1 MNKIEP
7 AHHQFRRN
15 HNGDVSRWMTAPDP
29 HLIKEFGYEVRQLY
43 TDEALQTVAEAVYE
57 AVLKAAYASEGE
69 VLLEKPIDISAIIN
83 QLKGHIPSESAT

>member
-1 MNKIEP
+1 MKRIEP

-15 HNGDVSRWMTAPDP
+15 HNGDVSRWLTAPTP
-29 HLIKEFGYEVRQLY
+29 HVIKELGYEVRQLY

-69 VLLEKPIDISAIIN
+69 VLLEKKIDIPNIIN
-83 QLKGHIPSESAT
+83 QLKGN